1 MGHQRNKRGSTRVW
15 QSAVARE
22 LMKMSSDN
30 DPRTAIVQCARNL
43 LEEAQI
49 IAPPVNLELLGS
61 FQRIHTVEAVEMQE
75 AGRLIPDMRGLRVQV
90 NIRHSRGK
98 QRFTIAHEIGHTL
111 IPAYRRAP
119 HAVQDMVTGLFS
131 GGQEEE
137 YLCDVAAAELLLPDH
152 LFRSQA
158 SALGCNLD
166 TVVILAR
173 QFLASREAIA
183 RRLTS
188 MNLWPCAAA
197 LWHYAFKPS
206 ESAAPHQMVLGE
218 TEWTPPQPKLR
229 VRYAS
234 ASTQFGHYLYPHLS
248 APPDGLLIQCYTE
261 NRVVCGE
268 ERLIL
273 SNRPVT
279 LYVMAA
285 PTNFLADEGP
295 KREVLS
301 LLLSEAVSQQARVDH
316 ADMWTASEDD
326 M

>member
-1 MGHQRNKRGSTRVW
+1 MW

-30 DPRTAIVQCARNL
+30 DPLTAIVQCARNL

-49 IAPPVNLELLGS
+49 TAPPVNLDLLGS
-61 FQRIHTVEAVEMQE
+61 FQRIHTVEEVEMQE

-90 NIRHSRGK
+90 NIRHGRGK

-119 HAVQDMVTGLFS
+119 HAVQDMVTGLFA

-137 YLCDVAAAELLLPDH
+137 YLCDVAASELLLPDH

-158 SALGCNLD
+158 TALGYNLD
-166 TVVILAR
+166 TVAMLAR
-173 QFLASREAIA
+173 QFLASREATA
-183 RRLTS
+183 QRLIS
-188 MNLWPCAAA
+188 MNLWPCAVA

-206 ESAAPHQMVLGE
+206 ESAVAHQMALGE
-218 TEWTPPQPKLR
+218 TEWTPPKPKLR

-234 ASTQFGHYLYPHLS
+234 ASKRFDHFLYRHLS
-248 APPDGLLIQCYTE
+248 APPDGLLMQCYTE

-268 ERLIL
+268 ECLIL

-285 PTNFLADEGP
+285 PMNFLADDGS

-301 LLLSEAVSQQARVDH
+301 LLLSTAVPWQARADH
-316 ADMWTASEDD
+316 TDLWTGSEEDL
-326 M
+326 